1 MGEVENVVKVV
12 KAVDEGREVQVVGE
26 VFAVQEV
33 HEGLYIAVADVEV
46 GAVVDEMIEVVV
58 DGAVWVEVVDEDR
71 GMGGGRMNGLRIK
84 EQGEK

>member
-1 MGEVENVVKVV
+1 M
-12 KAVDEGREVQVVGE
+12 
-26 VFAVQEV
+26 
-33 HEGLYIAVADVEV
+33 EV

-58 DGAVWVEVVDEDR
+58 DGAVWVKVVDEDR